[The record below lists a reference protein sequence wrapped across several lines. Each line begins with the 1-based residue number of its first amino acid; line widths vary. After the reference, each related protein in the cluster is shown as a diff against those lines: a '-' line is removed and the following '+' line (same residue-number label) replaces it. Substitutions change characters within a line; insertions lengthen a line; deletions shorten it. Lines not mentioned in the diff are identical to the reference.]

1 MICKETRKTKFP
13 WKRSNKVFIL
23 MVEKVIS
30 RKFVEQSL
38 NLYQFLSIAFM
49 FMQYKYCAVYQKYRE
64 TISRKIS
71 NLFFKI
77 RFSESSRN
85 FSKIKHNCKWKLSSR
100 KFFLTHELSIN
111 PKIPNFLVEEREG
124 RVEDIR
130 FFSAEKYYKFVPRN
144 SILSPRLRFGPIT
157 KGLKSLEKM
166 ANKGLARDFVTI
178 FSFNLAA
185 AALTSKNGVQYG
197 A

>member
-1 MICKETRKTKFP
+1 MLCIKIPWNDFTKGFKLIFQNAFFNKFTKF
-13 WKRSNKVFIL
+13 
-23 MVEKVIS
+23 
-30 RKFVEQSL
+30 
-38 NLYQFLSIAFM
+38 
-49 FMQYKYCAVYQKYRE
+49 
-64 TISRKIS
+64 
-71 NLFFKI
+71 
-77 RFSESSRN
+77 
-85 FSKIKHNCKWKLSSR
+85 IKNQNNNCKWKLSSR

>member
-1 MICKETRKTKFP
+1 MCCVSKIPWNDFTKDLKLIFQNAFFSKFTKF
-13 WKRSNKVFIL
+13 
-23 MVEKVIS
+23 
-30 RKFVEQSL
+30 
-38 NLYQFLSIAFM
+38 
-49 FMQYKYCAVYQKYRE
+49 
-64 TISRKIS
+64 
-71 NLFFKI
+71 FK
-77 RFSESSRN
+77 N
-85 FSKIKHNCKWKLSSR
+85 QNNNCKWKLFSR

-111 PKIPNFLVEEREG
+111 PKIPNFLVEKDDREG

>member
-1 MICKETRKTKFP
+1 M
-13 WKRSNKVFIL
+13 
-23 MVEKVIS
+23 
-30 RKFVEQSL
+30 
-38 NLYQFLSIAFM
+38 
-49 FMQYKYCAVYQKYRE
+49 
-64 TISRKIS
+64 
-71 NLFFKI
+71 
-77 RFSESSRN
+77 
-85 FSKIKHNCKWKLSSR
+85 SSR

-111 PKIPNFLVEEREG
+111 PKIPNFLVEKDDREG

>member
-1 MICKETRKTKFP
+1 
-13 WKRSNKVFIL
+13 
-23 MVEKVIS
+23 
-30 RKFVEQSL
+30 
-38 NLYQFLSIAFM
+38 M
-49 FMQYKYCAVYQKYRE
+49 F
-64 TISRKIS
+64 
-71 NLFFKI
+71 
-77 RFSESSRN
+77 
-85 FSKIKHNCKWKLSSR
+85 SR

-111 PKIPNFLVEEREG
+111 PKIPNFLVEKDDREG

-185 AALTSKNGVQYG
+185 AALTSKNGVQYE